1 MKQFISDIRTKAWRT
16 SGARYNAAR
25 RLKQRETFSTISLAM
40 LSALSVAAAV
50 AQRLYSPQPGT
61 VLDNYLA
68 GVSVA
73 LGLFLLV
80 ISLLEWGAAYGA
92 KADAL
97 HRNAEDLTA
106 YHIKL
111 AHVLA
116 RIDLEEKVTN
126 WEVDALRVEYETI
139 KDRCPHNHEPCDDEL
154 FRSQQRL
161 ATEFRA
167 ANGEPAMNKCCSLFV
182 KARWKFSTIWFFL
195 LVWIVVAVAFVYFFY
210 VPKI

>member
-1 MKQFISDIRTKAWRT
+1 M
-16 SGARYNAAR
+16 
-25 RLKQRETFSTISLAM
+25 
-40 LSALSVAAAV
+40 
-50 AQRLYSPQPGT
+50 
-61 VLDNYLA
+61 LDNYLA